1 MCGRFTLGF
10 QPEELAKI
18 FQAEQISEPAP
29 ASYNIAPTDDANII
43 SNPEGNVICS
53 KMSWGFD
60 LKGSAKIF
68 NGRLE
73 TLQEKWRFKESAK
86 SRRCIVPATGWY
98 EWTKAEDGGK
108 DPHYFSP
115 TKDDVLALGGLYEKT
130 EEGQKFTIIT
140 RPATEKL
147 RHIHNRMPLVLPE
160 KTWSM
165 WLNPNQENFVGSDL
179 IRESTNEFD
188 FTIRMVSR
196 KVNNSR
202 SEGSE
207 LISPI

>member
-1 MCGRFTLGF
+1 MCIRD
-10 QPEELAKI
+10 
-18 FQAEQISEPAP
+18 S
-29 ASYNIAPTDDANII
+29 
-43 SNPEGNVICS
+43 
-53 KMSWGFD
+53 
-60 LKGSAKIF
+60 
-68 NGRLE
+68 
-73 TLQEKWRFKESAK
+73 
-86 SRRCIVPATGWY
+86 
-98 EWTKAEDGGK
+98 
-108 DPHYFSP
+108 YFSP
-115 TKDDVLALGGLYEKT
+115 TTDDVLALGGLYEKT

-165 WLNPNQENFVGSDL
+165 WLNPNEENFVGSDL